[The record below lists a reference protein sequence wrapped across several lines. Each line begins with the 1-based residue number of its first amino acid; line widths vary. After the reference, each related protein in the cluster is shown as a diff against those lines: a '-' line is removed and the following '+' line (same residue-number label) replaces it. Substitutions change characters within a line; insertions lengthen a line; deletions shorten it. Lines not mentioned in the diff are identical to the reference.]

1 MRELG
6 CYIAGHWVTP
16 VMETVKLAVTN
27 PATEQT
33 VAKVSMAGIDDAEA
47 AVQAAALALDSWS
60 QTTIEQRMSLVE
72 HFLQQY
78 ESHYEDMAQAISTEM
93 GSPIDSARE
102 IQAETGV
109 GHTRA
114 FLESMANMV
123 LEQRH
128 EDNVQVVREPIGVC
142 VLITPWNW
150 PVNQIVCKVVPAL
163 LAGCTVVL
171 KPSELTPLSA
181 QLYAEFMA
189 AAKFPAGVFN
199 MVHGTGSV
207 IGSYLA
213 SHPLV
218 NMVSFTG
225 STRAGV
231 AVAKA
236 AADTVKRVTQELG
249 GKSPNIIFADA
260 DLSAAIRH
268 GVSECM
274 FNTGQSC
281 DAPTRMLVEQSVY
294 AQAEILAR
302 LAVKAIK
309 TGAPSQSG
317 DHLGPLVSQQ
327 QWDKVQRLIQIGI
340 DEGAVLLA
348 GGTGKPDGLN
358 IGYYAKPTLFG
369 NVNNQMKIA
378 QEEIFGPVLV
388 LIPFATE
395 EEAIA
400 IANDTP
406 YGLGAYLYTGDLQR
420 GHRVAR
426 QLKAGTVHINGA
438 ALAYTTPF
446 GGYKQSGNG
455 REYGAYGIHD
465 FQEIKA
471 ISGYYTD

>member
-388 LIPFATE
+388 LIPFAHR
-395 EEAIA
+395 
-400 IANDTP
+400 
-406 YGLGAYLYTGDLQR
+406 R
-420 GHRVAR
+420 GSHC
-426 QLKAGTVHINGA
+426 HC
-438 ALAYTTPF
+438 
-446 GGYKQSGNG
+446 
-455 REYGAYGIHD
+455 
-465 FQEIKA
+465 
-471 ISGYYTD
+471 